1 MRVTFASRFAG
12 LPERDY
18 LSQTK
23 DMMCYTYTSR
33 HCLLKLTFLSVCLLF
48 LTKRSDA
55 QDINSFNRVVSIG
68 SPWFVDFADL
78 NGDDINDMVGV
89 NGNSNS
95 DINIYYGESD
105 GTFEL
110 KSTISGNGEYYA
122 IFLRKLNSDDV
133 PDIVAVSNVAGIIY
147 LSSPAGYVAAD
158 LPPSGFF
165 NNLATL
171 FADFNNDGVLDVFIK
186 GQTLINNN
194 DGTFTSTSSITAN
207 GGAVVTNFNN
217 DNFQDIVMTNPGS
230 GTVSFYKGKGN
241 GTFETPMSKMLTVH
255 QAVVHDLNADGFV
268 DMIFMGYDGAIE
280 VLYND
285 ASFSFSQSLS
295 FNLGHTFTST
305 LNVFDF
311 DHNGTPD
318 LVTSNDNHIQYR
330 PILEDGT
337 FGSATT
343 FNVGMGSLRGLLF
356 KNVIGEA
363 FPDMVVMS
371 GSGSTRIY
379 SDKLNAVLQFTTT
392 EKVYDAQPFASFYQV
407 TPGNVESTVNYAG
420 LANAPRNA
428 GSYEVKVTIDDL
440 NYEREPLEGT
450 ISITKKTL
458 TVDVAD
464 VSVMQ
469 SKPIPPFT
477 LLYTGFVGTEN
488 KSLLAQQPVATTA
501 ATPTSDAALYDIT
514 ISGGEDE
521 NYTFEYQSG
530 VLTITELV
538 LGVAEGA
545 VEMNVFPNPAAD
557 KISIDYPQWTSLKMY
572 DVTGRMVISC
582 NNFDTPISLAG
593 CMPGAY
599 ILHVYLNGGKYLQ
612 RKILIN

>member
-1 MRVTFASRFAG
+1 M
-12 LPERDY
+12 PERDY